1 MTRNELYSKSMN
13 KYSAPGPSGSAPSC
27 SLEVIRE
34 DGPVTAVGLADP
46 RSSQPTHVAV
56 HYDGAALSITAT
68 YQPKWRSPVEGSI
81 SLPLDMKD
89 PFSLLP
95 LLEGEQPWKAW
106 PEIEALVRQ
115 AMVNLEVP
123 RRLERVF
130 DRHLHILRA
139 VRNGPEKSKMLTDL
153 PSDKARE
160 KALFMR
166 EDSELNEKISG
177 SIAQM
182 RQVLGFRGAPASV
195 YTHFGNAM
203 RFYQELRHEQQRREG
218 LSLDERMDEQLRRRE
233 EEDRSRRRMK
243 GATGHGRSHS

>member
-1 MTRNELYSKSMN
+1 MTRNAPNSRSTN
-13 KYSAPGPSGSAPSC
+13 KYRAPKPFGTARAGP
-27 SLEVIRE
+27 LEVTRE
-34 DGPVTAVGLADP
+34 DRCGTVSGIAHPPSARPV
-46 RSSQPTHVAV
+46 HVTV
-56 HYDGAALSITAT
+56 RYDGAALSITAT
-68 YQPKWRSPVEGSI
+68 YHTQWRSSVEGVI
-81 SLPLDMKD
+81 TLPLDLRD
-89 PFSLLP
+89 PTLLFP

-106 PEIEALVRQ
+106 SEIEALVRQ
-115 AMVNLEVP
+115 AMVNFEVP

-139 VRNGPEKSKMLTDL
+139 VRNGPEKSKVLTDL

-182 RQVLGFRGAPASV
+182 RQVLGLRGAPASV

-203 RFYQELRHEQQRREG
+203 RFYQELRQELQRREG
-218 LSLDERMDEQLRRRE
+218 LSLEERMDEQLCRRE
-233 EEDRSRRRMK
+233 EEGRSRRRMK
-243 GATGHGRSHS
+243 GATGHGR